1 MCNGS
6 RGEAARKWCTP
17 RNPACPAGGP
27 WSCRCFQCCRSTP
40 FCNWV
45 RTGLD
50 LDNCRCKVDLD
61 KDHSHHTYIYE
72 YLQLRLERL
81 DQEDVPITA
90 GIAEFGNGCNE
101 LR

>member
-1 MCNGS
+1 
-6 RGEAARKWCTP
+6 
-17 RNPACPAGGP
+17 
-27 WSCRCFQCCRSTP
+27 
-40 FCNWV
+40 
-45 RTGLD
+45 
-50 LDNCRCKVDLD
+50 LD